1 MLRVIFAPVRFT
13 VFVLLGALVLSVTNC
28 VPEQG
33 DTNPPHK
40 MGEVLLTLSKYCT
53 IIITNKVN
61 Y

>member
-33 DTNPPHK
+33 DTNPPQN
-40 MGEVLLTLSKYCT
+40 GRSLIDTL
-53 IIITNKVN
+53 
-61 Y
+61 

>member
-33 DTNPPHK
+33 DTNPPQK
-40 MGEVLLTLSKYCT
+40 WEKSY
-53 IIITNKVN
+53 
-61 Y
+61 

>member
-33 DTNPPHK
+33 DTNPHHFATR
-40 MGEVLLTLSKYCT
+40 GQHSRSH
-53 IIITNKVN
+53 N
-61 Y
+61 